1 MLPLGTNSLANTP
14 KQLQPKQIIVT
25 LSENNRRH
33 WLAIDYELRK
43 KYALQW
49 TGEFPLTSIR
59 VNCLVYR
66 VPETLAVDELIH
78 RLGADKRI
86 QLVQANQVFA
96 GLQGGESDAYAGLSY
111 GPQTIH
117 ADAAHKISTG
127 KGVAITIID
136 TGADKNHPDL
146 KGRIGQI
153 RNFVEGGEESFSE
166 DLHGTAVAGIIAAR
180 ANDGL
185 GIYGIA
191 PEADIAQYK
200 ACWYILHSDDK
211 ALCSSW
217 TLAKALDAAI
227 TSGSRII
234 NLSLSGPADK
244 LLQQL
249 LEAAHQRHIVLI
261 AAATEGGEPGFP
273 AILDFIVPVLAS
285 GPDGKTTLPS
295 WAANR
300 HPLIAPGIEI
310 LTTTP
315 REGYDFLS
323 GSSMAAAHVSGTVA
337 LLLQYQPQLKPGQI
351 QGVLQATSQAS
362 ALGGAKV
369 IDACRA
375 LLALGAKV
383 ACP

>member
-1 MLPLGTNSLANTP
+1 MLPVGSNGFANIP
-14 KQLQPKQIIVT
+14 KQLQPNQIIVT
-25 LSENNRRH
+25 LSEDNRRH

-43 KYALQW
+43 KYLLQW
-49 TGEFPLTSIR
+49 TGEFPLTSIH

-66 VPETLAVDELIH
+66 VPETVSVDEVIRGLS
-78 RLGADKRI
+78 ADKHI
-86 QLVQANQVFA
+86 EVVQTNQVFA

-111 GPQTIH
+111 GPKTIH
-117 ADAAHKISTG
+117 ADIAHQISTG

-146 KGRIGQI
+146 KGRVGQI
-153 RNFVEGGEESFSE
+153 RNYVEGGEDSFNE
-166 DLHGTAVAGIIAAR
+166 DRHGTAVAGIIAAR

-191 PEADIAQYK
+191 PEADIAIYK
-200 ACWYILHSDDK
+200 SCWYAQRADDK

-227 TSGSRII
+227 NSGSRII
-234 NLSLSGPADK
+234 NLSLSGPPDK

-249 LEAAHQRHIVLI
+249 LETAHQRQIVLV
-261 AAATEGGEPGFP
+261 AAATEGVEPGFP
-273 AILDFIVPVLAS
+273 ADLDFVVPVLAS
-285 GPDGKTTLPS
+285 GPDGKSALPS
-295 WAANR
+295 WAAYR
-300 HPLIAPGIEI
+300 HPLVAPGIEI

-323 GSSMAAAHVSGTVA
+323 GSSLATAHVSGAVA
-337 LLLQYQPQLKPGQI
+337 LLLQYQPQLKPESI
-351 QGVLQATSQAS
+351 KAILQSTSQTS
-362 ALGGAKV
+362 VPGGVKI

-375 LLALGAKV
+375 LLALGAMV
-383 ACP
+383 TCP